1 MADGYGWAGRVAEFL
16 SLTEMQFLDALDRH
30 HRHLWGAGAS
40 GSQQQAWKDEYAAM
54 QGALRACARALP
66 DEVPG
71 WGVVFEYE
79 LPLEGGRRPD
89 VVVLAGRAL
98 VVLEFKST
106 ALPTQ
111 ADVDQVAAY
120 VRDLVDYHAASH
132 HLAPH
137 AVLVLTGA
145 APGFAREYE
154 EVVLTAPEGI
164 ERYLFDVQE
173 PGRVDVGAWVSAPY
187 DPLPSLVEAA
197 RRIFQHEPLPHVK
210 RALAAG
216 VPETVELLG
225 TLVDR
230 AAAEG
235 QRLLALVTGVP
246 GAGKTLVGLRLV
258 YERSTAAERATFLS
272 GNGPLVK
279 VLQDALRSRVFV
291 RDLHAY
297 ISTYAINS
305 NVKVPAERVL
315 VFDEAQRAWDRSY
328 MQYQRKVAASEPQLL
343 VQIGERIPEWAA
355 LVGLVGEGQEI
366 HSGEEGGLDQWR
378 EASSPPHAKKRWVV
392 HCPPKLADTFA
403 GLAVETHDRLDLT
416 VSLRSRRA
424 ERLHDWVQLL
434 LTGSIPL
441 AARQAARIQ
450 AEAYPM
456 YVTRDLDEA
465 KDYVRRRFVGE
476 DGKRFGLLASSHAK
490 QLPKFGVDNGY
501 MATSRMDIAKW
512 YNAPPDDP
520 KSSCA
525 LTQPATEFGCQGL
538 ELDLPIVCW
547 GEDLR
552 WQHGGWLL
560 TPIRRR
566 YRQDDPEQ
574 LLRNTYRVLLTRGRD
589 GVVVFVPPM
598 PLLDETEHILLAAG
612 LKPIP
617 EPAELAE
624 ASTAV

>member
-1 MADGYGWAGRVAEFL
+1 
-16 SLTEMQFLDALDRH
+16 LTEAQILGALERH
-30 HRHLWGAGAS
+30 HHHLWGAGPAQ
-40 GSQQQAWKDEYAAM
+40 SQRQAWRDEYAAM
-54 QGALRACARALP
+54 QDALRSCARTLP
-66 DEVPG
+66 GEAPH
-71 WGVVFEYE
+71 WGIVFEYE

-98 VVLEFKST
+98 VVLEFKSM
-106 ALPTQ
+106 ALPAQ
-111 ADVDQVAAY
+111 ADVDQVSAY
-120 VRDLVDYHAASH
+120 ARDLIDYHRASH
-132 HLAPH
+132 ELVPY

-145 APGFAREYE
+145 APGFARSYE
-154 EVVLTAPEGI
+154 DVVLTAPDGI
-164 ERYLFDVQE
+164 ERYLFDARE
-173 PGRVDVGAWVSAPY
+173 PGHIDLDGWLSAPY
-187 DPLPSLVEAA
+187 HPLPTLVEAA

-225 TLVDR
+225 ELVDR
-230 AAAEG
+230 ASSE
-235 QRLLALVTGVP
+235 QHRLLAMVTGVP

-258 YERSTAAERATFLS
+258 YERSTVDERATFLS
-272 GNGPLVK
+272 GNGPLVA

-291 RDLHAY
+291 RDLHAF
-297 ISTYAINS
+297 IRTYAMNS
-305 NVKVPAERVL
+305 RVRVPDEHVI
-315 VFDEAQRAWDRSY
+315 VFDEAQRAWDRNY
-328 MQYQRKVAASEPQLL
+328 MTTNRQVASSEPQLL
-343 VQIGERIPEWAA
+343 VDIGEKIRDWAA

-366 HSGEEGGLDQWR
+366 HSGEEAGLDQWR
-378 EASSPPHAKKRWVV
+378 EAASPPHAKERWVV
-392 HCPPKLADTFA
+392 HCPPKLVDMFA
-403 GLAVETHDRLDLT
+403 GLPVETHDRLDLT

-434 LTGSIPL
+434 LNASIPL
-441 AARQAARIQ
+441 AARQATRIQ

-456 YVTRDLDEA
+456 YVTRDFDEA
-465 KDYVRRRFVGE
+465 KEYVRRRFVDE
-476 DGKRFGLLASSHAK
+476 NGKRYGLLASSHAK
-490 QLPKFGVDNGY
+490 QLRKFGVDNGY
-501 MATSRMDIAKW
+501 QATSRMNIAKW

-525 LTQPATEFGCQGL
+525 LAQPVTEFGCQGL

-552 WQHGGWLL
+552 WQHGAWLL

-566 YRQDDPEQ
+566 YPQDNPEQ

-589 GVVVFVPPM
+589 GVVVFVPPIK
-598 PLLDETEHILLAAG
+598 LLDETEHILLAAG